1 MRGGYC
7 GTLLDID
14 LTKGTIT
21 RVPLPPEEILRLY
34 VGGSGLGLYLLNER
48 LRPGMI
54 NTDPETPVLVMT
66 GPLTGTRAPNSSD
79 WTIVTLNA
87 HVPYAPCVT
96 HAHGYF
102 GARLKR
108 AGYDGL
114 ILHGAS
120 AQPVCLWIDDANLQL
135 RDASEYWG
143 MDTFETMRVLGNAL
157 GDSENISVACI
168 GPAGEE
174 LARGASVRCDLAHS
188 ASKGGAGIAWGAKK
202 LKAIAVRGTRAVQ
215 IASPDAFLDVC
226 DEWRKGIQGRW
237 AEADG
242 VKVMPKVAR
251 LGYVPGKNFT
261 DPEFGPKW
269 GKRYAED
276 MKSWKIKP
284 IGSWECEFKCHSE
297 TLVTTGPFAGTT
309 VVGYI
314 AEVVEDAAAN
324 LGIEDPGTCLAM
336 ANLYDAM
343 GCDPAES
350 GRLIAMAFE
359 LYNKGLLTKEETGGL
374 DLTWGNDEAAREL
387 LMQILYKQPPLG
399 NILAQGHKA
408 AIQALGKG
416 SEDMF
421 VHIKGAGF
429 NSHDLRGWGIGLIF
443 GMMVAGAGPTW
454 QGMGVE
460 WITEPSIG
468 YPERMD
474 PASPVGKALAAYKH
488 ASKKLFEDCTGIC
501 FFATVGVERIGEW
514 LPKALSL
521 ATGWDFSWQEALEV
535 GERLIN
541 LQRVIAVKRGFKKE
555 NDFEISERMLV
566 DAEVGPAKG
575 RVLKPHLATM
585 MDDYYRFAGWDS
597 ETGSV
602 KPETLRRLRMEGM
615 EQWTSTAE
623 MAAAG

>member
-14 LTKGTIT
+14 LTHGTIT
-21 RVPLPPEEILRLY
+21 PVPLPPEEILRLY
-34 VGGSGLGLYLLNER
+34 VGGAGLGLYLLNER
-48 LRPGMI
+48 LRPGMV
-54 NTDPETPVLVMT
+54 NTDPDTPVFVMT
-66 GPLTGTRAPNSSD
+66 GPLTGTKAPNSSD

-102 GARLKR
+102 GARLKL

-120 AQPVCLWIDDANLQL
+120 TNPVYLWIDDDKVQL

-143 MDTFETMRVLGNAL
+143 MDTFETMRLIPEAL
-157 GDSENISVACI
+157 RDPEKISVACI

-174 LARGASVRCDLAHS
+174 LMRGSVVRCDKAHS
-188 ASKGGAGIAWGAKK
+188 ASKGGPGIVWGSKK
-202 LKAIAVRGTRAVQ
+202 LKAIAVRGTRPPK
-215 IASPDAFLDVC
+215 IHDPDKFLDVC
-226 DEWRKGIQGRW
+226 DEWRVAIRGRW

-242 VKVMPKVAR
+242 VMAMPKVAR
-251 LGYVPGKNFT
+251 WGYVPGKNFT
-261 DPEFGPKW
+261 DPEFGLKW

-276 MKSWKIKP
+276 MKVWKIKP

-297 TLVTTGPFAGTT
+297 TLVTTGPFAGTS

-314 AEVVEDAAAN
+314 AEVIEDAATN
-324 LGIEDPGTCLAM
+324 LGIEDPGTGMAM
-336 ANLYDAM
+336 ANLFDAL

-350 GRLIAMAFE
+350 GRMIAMAFE

-387 LMQILYKQPPLG
+387 LMQILYRQPPLG
-399 NILAQGHKA
+399 DILAQGHKA
-408 AIQALGKG
+408 AIKALGRG
-416 SEDMF
+416 TEDMF
-421 VHIKGAGF
+421 LHIKGAGF
-429 NSHDLRGWGIGLIF
+429 NSHDLRGWGLGLIF
-443 GMMVAGAGPTW
+443 GSMVAGAGPTW
-454 QGMGVE
+454 QGMGME
-460 WITEPSIG
+460 WITEPALG

-474 PASPVGKALAAYKH
+474 PASPVGKAEASYKH
-488 ASKKLFEDCTGIC
+488 ARKKLFEDCIGIC
-501 FFATVGVERIGEW
+501 FFASVGVERIDEW
-514 LPKALSL
+514 LPQTLSS
-521 ATGWDFSWQEALEV
+521 ATGWDFTWQDALEV

-541 LQRVIAVKRGFKKE
+541 LQRIIAIKRGFKKE

-575 RVLKPHLATM
+575 RVLKPHLAAM
-585 MDDYYRFAGWDS
+585 MDDYYRFVGWDL
-597 ETGSV
+597 ETGNV

-615 EQWTSTAE
+615 EQWTSTATTV
-623 MAAAG
+623 GGG